1 MLSMPAMIRTYIR
14 LLLMFAAV
22 TTLASTI
29 GCQSPDAAMSGYN
42 ARHLASVE
50 TAQVF
55 TVTRHVL
62 EGYGFA
68 IRRADIDRGWMVTQP
83 ARAHELEAA
92 AIRDILGR
100 EADERRVVTM
110 RVLPE
115 SAGATVYCKVEVQ
128 QPYSDEFSLYSDA
141 HKPSDTLSDT
151 PIDRDAAT
159 TDEQNTV
166 WRTRRRDRDLERSLL
181 DAVVQA
187 VSGDAVPQPPGS

>member
-1 MLSMPAMIRTYIR
+1 MSFNSTRG
-14 LLLMFAAV
+14 LLMTVAV
-22 TTLASTI
+22 IAMASTI
-29 GCQSPDAAMSGYN
+29 GCQSPDAAMSGYA

-50 TAQVF
+50 TAQAF
-55 TVTRHVL
+55 SAARHVL
-62 EGYGFA
+62 EGYGFSV
-68 IRRADIDRGWMVTQP
+68 RRADVERGWIATHP
-83 ARAHELEAA
+83 ARLHELEAA
-92 AIRDILGR
+92 AVRDVFGR

-115 SAGATVYCKVEVQ
+115 ATGAAIFCKVEVQ
-128 QPYSDEFSLYSDA
+128 EPSSDEFRLYSDA
-141 HKPSDTLSDT
+141 HRTSDTLSDT

-187 VSGDAVPQPPGS
+187 VSGDIAPQTPGS